1 MLAALLADA
10 GAAPETVAA
19 AAQCASAAEI
29 LALAG
34 PLGPSLAESVARR
47 AREVALAT
55 LSGGIAVEVAIVD
68 RAGAFLAHVGTPGA
82 GEIAA

>member
-1 MLAALLADA
+1 MHCD
-10 GAAPETVAA
+10 
-19 AAQCASAAEI
+19 SAAEI

-34 PLGPSLAESVARR
+34 PLGPAVAESVARR

-55 LSGGIAVEVAIVD
+55 LSGGVAVEVAIVD
-68 RAGAFLAHVGTPGA
+68 RGGVFLAHVGAPDP